1 VTADGHDDLVLL
13 LAHYEG
19 GVAGA
24 SRRIEQMEIPRHDLR
39 GVADARRFVRNC
51 LEKWDSPQLT
61 DAMEMIT
68 SEAVTNALIHA
79 DSDVGVRL
87 REYDDHVR
95 LEVRDSDAHPPLPSA
110 MSVSDED
117 EKAQAEHGR
126 GLVIVDSLATA
137 WGSSPHGRGKTVWM
151 ELKSEDED
159 DGAQDPQE
167 NAARNP
173 ADDRAGPADGA
184 A

>member
-1 VTADGHDDLVLL
+1 VERAADGHDDLALL

-39 GVADARRFVRNC
+39 GVAVARRFVRKC
-51 LEKWDSPQLT
+51 LRQWNAPELSETL
-61 DAMEMIT
+61 EMIT

-79 DSDVGVRL
+79 DSEVGVRM

-110 MSVSDED
+110 MSVSDEG
-117 EKAQAEHGR
+117 EQAQAEHGR

-151 ELKSEDED
+151 ELKSPGSDEVTSD
-159 DGAQDPQE
+159 DASALG
-167 NAARNP
+167 
-173 ADDRAGPADGA
+173 GPAEGPGQ
-184 A
+184 